1 MGVFARGL
9 ILTGL
14 LCAFAPG
21 AAHATPLLV
30 QSSSDVE
37 VKECGLIVANDANC
51 QLFSLGSLL
60 ESTVLELTFDSSKD
74 VALFEF
80 TIAADSNFEALTSS
94 LGLDTMLGLF
104 DATGVIHQYQNPDL
118 TDAFG
123 ANITDSNLNDQLGG
137 FALAAGTSYYLAVLL
152 DMDPAWTN
160 GFTGD
165 PESLS
170 QGFACDADECLGSGG
185 TFTLTLSAL
194 SDGQPAPVPE
204 PGTLTLMAGGA
215 LAGLIQRRR
224 SKKRNRSESVSR

>member
-1 MGVFARGL
+1 MGVFVRGL

-21 AAHATPLLV
+21 AAHATPLLI

-60 ESTVLELTFDSSKD
+60 ESTVLDLTFASSKD
-74 VALFEF
+74 VALLEF
-80 TIAADSNFEALTSS
+80 TIAADSDFLALTSS
-94 LGLDTMLGLF
+94 PGLDTMLGLF
-104 DATGVIHQYQNPDL
+104 DATGVIYQYQNPDF

-123 ANITDSNLNDQLGG
+123 ANITDSNLDDQLGG
-137 FALAAGTSYYLAVLL
+137 FALTAETSYYLAVLL

-185 TFTLTLSAL
+185 RFRLTLSAI
-194 SDGQPAPVPE
+194 SNEQPEPVPE
-204 PGTLTLMAGGA
+204 PGTLTLIAGGA
-215 LAGLIQRRR
+215 LARLIQRRS
-224 SKKRNRSESVSR
+224 SKKRNRSKSISR

>member
-1 MGVFARGL
+1 MGVFGRGL

-21 AAHATPLLV
+21 AARATPLLV

-37 VKECGLIVANDANC
+37 VKECGLIVANDDNC
-51 QLFSLGSLL
+51 QLFSLGSL
-60 ESTVLELTFDSSKD
+60 ESTVLDLTFASSKD
-74 VALFEF
+74 VALLDF
-80 TIAADSNFEALTSS
+80 TIAADSDFLALTSS

-104 DATGVIHQYQNPDL
+104 DATGVIYQYQNPDF

-137 FALAAGTSYYLAVLL
+137 FALTAGTSYYLAVLL

-185 TFTLTLSAL
+185 RFTLTLSAI
-194 SDGQPAPVPE
+194 SDEQPEPVPE

-215 LAGLIQRRR
+215 LAALIRRR
-224 SKKRNRSESVSR
+224 SSKKRNRSESVSR